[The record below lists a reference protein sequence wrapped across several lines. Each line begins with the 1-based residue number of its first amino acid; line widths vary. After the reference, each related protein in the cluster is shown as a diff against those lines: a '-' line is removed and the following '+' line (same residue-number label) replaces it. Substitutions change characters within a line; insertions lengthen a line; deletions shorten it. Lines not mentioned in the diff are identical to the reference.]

1 MVDMIKVTATDLE
14 KKHPDKPAYKGFYSL
29 TKYIYQDDGEK
40 LIKFNLRYS
49 HSFSLLK
56 F

>member
-1 MVDMIKVTATDLE
+1 MVDEAVVTVTDLE
-14 KKHPDKPAYKGFYSL
+14 KKHPDKLAYKGLYSIA
-29 TKYIYQDDGEK
+29 KHIYPDDGEK